1 MSNTLLNMLLVG
13 AGGFAGAVSRYWMS
27 GRIAQRFPGLI
38 PYGTL
43 SVNVLGS
50 FMLGWFLG
58 HGADA
63 WMTALFGSGFMGAF
77 TTFSTFKLE
86 SEGLLSQGRKRSA
99 WLYMGLTY
107 TMGFAFLYLGYAI

>member
-1 MSNTLLNMLLVG
+1 MSTTLINMFLVG
-13 AGGFAGAVSRYWMS
+13 AGGFAGAICRYWMS
-27 GRIAQRFPGLI
+27 GWIAKRFPASI

-50 FMLGWFLG
+50 FLLGWLWG
-58 HGADA
+58 HGTDIRI
-63 WMTALFGSGFMGAF
+63 MALLGSGFMGAF

-99 WLYMGLTY
+99 WMYMGLTY
-107 TMGFAFLYLGYAI
+107 TMGIVFVYLGYIT